1 MKRANYLFLISFLLV
16 CVSVNSQ
23 SNARETVFYED
34 QYKNLQVGISKTTSI
49 IFPYSIK
56 SIDKGS
62 AEVLVQ
68 KAKGVENILLVK
80 AAKQHFFQT
89 NLTVV
94 TSDGKLYVFVL
105 NYDDSCPDLNFKA
118 ENAVAASKDVLFSL
132 ENENQKRI
140 EQCASAA
147 YSKKKKISGLKKSK
161 YQIRLEVN
169 GIFIQQD
176 VLYLRVIFENK
187 SKINYDIDQF
197 RFFIR
202 DKRKSKRTASQ
213 EIEVEPLYATSS
225 SSVIPFKS
233 EIIKVYALQK
243 FTIPE
248 NKYLTIQMIEKNGG
262 RHLEVDINNNL
273 TDLVFP
279 ISELNSDTFYG
290 LK

>member
-1 MKRANYLFLISFLLV
+1 MKRANYLFLISLLLV
-16 CVSVNSQ
+16 CVSVSPQ
-23 SNARETVFYED
+23 SNAKETAFYED
-34 QYKNLQVGISKTTSI
+34 QYKNLQVGFSKTTSI
-49 IFPYSIK
+49 IFPYTIK

-118 ENAVAASKDVLFSL
+118 ENAVAASRDVLFSL

-140 EQCASAA
+140 EQCAWSA

-176 VLYLRVIFENK
+176 VLYLRVVFENK

-213 EIEVEPLYATSS
+213 EIELEPLYATSS
-225 SSVIPFKS
+225 SSVIPYKS
-233 EIIKVYALQK
+233 EIIKVYALEK

-262 RHLEVDINNNL
+262 RNLELDINNNL
-273 TDLVFP
+273 TNLVFP
-279 ISELNSDTFYG
+279 ISELSSDTF
-290 LK
+290 

>member
-1 MKRANYLFLISFLLV
+1 M
-16 CVSVNSQ
+16 
-23 SNARETVFYED
+23 
-34 QYKNLQVGISKTTSI
+34 
-49 IFPYSIK
+49 
-56 SIDKGS
+56 
-62 AEVLVQ
+62 
-68 KAKGVENILLVK
+68 
-80 AAKQHFFQT
+80 
-89 NLTVV
+89 
-94 TSDGKLYVFVL
+94 YVFVL

-118 ENAVAASKDVLFSL
+118 ENAVAASRDVLFSL

-140 EQCASAA
+140 EQCALAA

-176 VLYLRVIFENK
+176 VLYLRVVFENK

-213 EIEVEPLYATSS
+213 EIELEPLYATSS
-225 SSVIPFKS
+225 SSVIPYKS
-233 EIIKVYALQK
+233 EIIKVYALEK

-273 TDLVFP
+273 TNLVFP
-279 ISELNSDTFYG
+279 ISELSSDTF
-290 LK
+290 

>member
-1 MKRANYLFLISFLLV
+1 MKRANYLFLISLLLV
-16 CVSVNSQ
+16 CVSVNPQ
-23 SNARETVFYED
+23 SNAKETAFYED
-34 QYKNLQVGISKTTSI
+34 QYKNLQVGFSKTTSI
-49 IFPYSIK
+49 IFPYTIK

-105 NYDDSCPDLNFKA
+105 NYDETCPDLNFKA
-118 ENAVAASKDVLFSL
+118 ENAVVASRDVLFSL

-140 EQCASAA
+140 EQCALAA

-176 VLYLRVIFENK
+176 VLYLRIVFENK
-187 SKINYDIDQF
+187 SKINYDIDQL

-202 DKRKSKRTASQ
+202 DQKKSKRTASQ
-213 EIEVEPLYATSS
+213 EIELQPLYATSS
-225 SSVIPFKS
+225 SSVIPYKS
-233 EIIKVYALQK
+233 EIIKVYALEK

-248 NKYLTIQMIEKNGG
+248 NKYLTLQMIEKNGG

-273 TDLVFP
+273 TDKVIP
-279 ISELNSDTFYG
+279 ITELSSDTF
-290 LK
+290 

>member
-1 MKRANYLFLISFLLV
+1 MKRANYLFLISLLLV
-16 CVSVNSQ
+16 CVSVNPQ

-34 QYKNLQVGISKTTSI
+34 QYKNLQVGFSKTTSI
-49 IFPYSIK
+49 IFPYTIK
-56 SIDKGS
+56 SIDIGS

-118 ENAVAASKDVLFSL
+118 ENAVAASRDVLFSL

-140 EQCASAA
+140 EQCALAA

-176 VLYLRVIFENK
+176 VLYLRIVFENK
-187 SKINYDIDQF
+187 SKINYDIDQL

-202 DKRKSKRTASQ
+202 DQKKSKRTASQ
-213 EIEVEPLYATSS
+213 EIELQPLYATSS
-225 SSVIPFKS
+225 SSVIPYKS
-233 EIIKVYALQK
+233 EIIKVYALEK

-248 NKYLTIQMIEKNGG
+248 NKYLTLQMIEKNGG

-273 TDLVFP
+273 TDKVIP
-279 ISELNSDTFYG
+279 ITELSSDTF
-290 LK
+290 

>member
-1 MKRANYLFLISFLLV
+1 MKRANYLFLISLLLV
-16 CVSVNSQ
+16 CVSVNPQ

-34 QYKNLQVGISKTTSI
+34 QYKNLQVGFSKTTSI
-49 IFPYSIK
+49 IFPYTIK

-80 AAKQHFFQT
+80 AAKEHFLQT

-118 ENAVAASKDVLFSL
+118 ENAVAASRDVQFSL

-147 YSKKKKISGLKKSK
+147 YSKKKKVSGLKKSK

-176 VLYLRVIFENK
+176 VLYVRVVFENK

-213 EIEVEPLYATSS
+213 EIELEPLYATSS
-225 SSVIPFKS
+225 SSVIPYKS

-279 ISELNSDTFYG
+279 ISELSSDTF
-290 LK
+290 

>member
-1 MKRANYLFLISFLLV
+1 MKRANYLFLISLLLV
-16 CVSVNSQ
+16 CVSVNPQ

-34 QYKNLQVGISKTTSI
+34 QYKNLQIGFSKTTSI
-49 IFPYSIK
+49 IFPYTIK

-118 ENAVAASKDVLFSL
+118 ENAVAASRDVLFSL

-140 EQCASAA
+140 EQCALTA

-176 VLYLRVIFENK
+176 VLYLRIVFENK

-213 EIEVEPLYATSS
+213 EIELEPLYATSS
-225 SSVIPFKS
+225 SSVIPYKS
-233 EIIKVYALQK
+233 EIIKVYALEK

-273 TDLVFP
+273 NDLVFP
-279 ISELNSDTFYG
+279 ISELSSDTF
-290 LK
+290 

>member
-16 CVSVNSQ
+16 CVSVNPQ
-23 SNARETVFYED
+23 SNARGTVFYED
-34 QYKNLQVGISKTTSI
+34 QYKNLQVGFSKTTSI
-49 IFPYSIK
+49 VFPYPIK

-62 AEVLVQ
+62 ADVLVQ
-68 KAKGVENILLVK
+68 KAKGVENIVLVK
-80 AAKQHFFQT
+80 AAKQFFVQT
-89 NLTVV
+89 NLTAV
-94 TSDGKLYVFVL
+94 TSDGRLYVFVL
-105 NYDDSCPDLNFKA
+105 NYNDECPDLNINA
-118 ENAVAASKDVLFSL
+118 ENTAATSRDVLFSL

-140 EQCASAA
+140 EQCATAA
-147 YSKKKKISGLKKSK
+147 YSKKRKISGLKKTK
-161 YQIRLEVN
+161 CQIALEVN
-169 GIFIQQD
+169 GIFIHQD
-176 VLYLRVIFENK
+176 VLYLRVVFENK

-225 SSVIPFKS
+225 SSVIPYKS

-262 RHLEVDINNNL
+262 RHLEVDISNSL
-273 TDLVFP
+273 TDKVFP
-279 ISELNSDTFYG
+279 ISELSSDTF
-290 LK
+290 

>member
-1 MKRANYLFLISFLLV
+1 MKRANYLFLISLLLV
-16 CVSVNSQ
+16 CVSVNPQ

-34 QYKNLQVGISKTTSI
+34 QYKNLQVGFSKTTSI
-49 IFPYSIK
+49 IFPYTIK
-56 SIDKGS
+56 SIDIGS

-118 ENAVAASKDVLFSL
+118 ENAVAASRDVLFSL
-132 ENENQKRI
+132 ENENQKKI
-140 EQCASAA
+140 EQCALTA

-176 VLYLRVIFENK
+176 VLYLRIVFENK
-187 SKINYDIDQF
+187 SKINYDIDQL

-202 DKRKSKRTASQ
+202 DQKKSKRTASQ
-213 EIEVEPLYATSS
+213 EIELQPLYATSS
-225 SSVIPFKS
+225 SSVIPYKS
-233 EIIKVYALQK
+233 EIIKVYALEK

-248 NKYLTIQMIEKNGG
+248 NKYLTLQMIEKNGG

-273 TDLVFP
+273 TDKVIP
-279 ISELNSDTFYG
+279 ITELSSDTF
-290 LK
+290 

>member
-1 MKRANYLFLISFLLV
+1 MFLISLLLV

-23 SNARETVFYED
+23 SSARETVYYED
-34 QYKNLQVGISKTTSI
+34 QYKNLQVGFSKTTSI
-49 IFPYSIK
+49 IFPYTIK

-68 KAKGVENILLVK
+68 KAKGVENILLLK
-80 AAKQHFFQT
+80 AAKQHFSQT
-89 NLTVV
+89 NLTVI

-105 NYDDSCPDLNFKA
+105 SYDDSCPDLNFKA
-118 ENAVAASKDVLFSL
+118 ENAVAASRDVLFSL

-140 EQCASAA
+140 EQYASAA

-176 VLYLRVIFENK
+176 VLYLRVVFENK

-213 EIEVEPLYATSS
+213 EIELQPLYATSS
-225 SSVIPFKS
+225 SSVIPYKS
-233 EIIKVYALQK
+233 EIIKVYALEK

-273 TDLVFP
+273 IDLVFP
-279 ISELNSDTFYG
+279 ISELSSDTF
-290 LK
+290 

>member
-1 MKRANYLFLISFLLV
+1 MKRANYLFLISLLLV
-16 CVSVNSQ
+16 CVSVNPQ
-23 SNARETVFYED
+23 SNAREIVFYQD
-34 QYKNLQVGISKTTSI
+34 QYKNLQIGFSKTTSI
-49 IFPYSIK
+49 IFPYTIK

-118 ENAVAASKDVLFSL
+118 ENAVAASRDVLFSL
-132 ENENQKRI
+132 ESENQKRT
-140 EQCASAA
+140 EQCAWSA

-169 GIFIQQD
+169 GIFIQQN
-176 VLYLRVIFENK
+176 VLYLRVVFENK

-213 EIEVEPLYATSS
+213 EIELEPLYATSS
-225 SSVIPFKS
+225 SSVIPYKS
-233 EIIKVYALQK
+233 EIIKVYALEK

-279 ISELNSDTFYG
+279 ISELSSDTF
-290 LK
+290 

>member
-1 MKRANYLFLISFLLV
+1 MKRANYLFLISLLLV
-16 CVSVNSQ
+16 CVSVNPQ

-34 QYKNLQVGISKTTSI
+34 QYKNLQVGFSKTTSI
-49 IFPYSIK
+49 IFPYTIK

-80 AAKQHFFQT
+80 AAKEHFLQT

-118 ENAVAASKDVLFSL
+118 ENAVVASRDVLFSL

-140 EQCASAA
+140 EQCALAA

-176 VLYLRVIFENK
+176 VLYLRVVFENK

-202 DKRKSKRTASQ
+202 DKRKSKRTAS
-213 EIEVEPLYATSS
+213 
-225 SSVIPFKS
+225 
-233 EIIKVYALQK
+233 
-243 FTIPE
+243 
-248 NKYLTIQMIEKNGG
+248 
-262 RHLEVDINNNL
+262 
-273 TDLVFP
+273 
-279 ISELNSDTFYG
+279 
-290 LK
+290 

>member
-34 QYKNLQVGISKTTSI
+34 QYKNLQVGFSKTTSI
-49 IFPYSIK
+49 IFPYTIK
-56 SIDKGS
+56 SIDIGS

-105 NYDDSCPDLNFKA
+105 NYDDSCPDLNFNA
-118 ENAVAASKDVLFSL
+118 ENAAAASRDVLFSL

-140 EQCASAA
+140 EQCALAA

-176 VLYLRVIFENK
+176 VLYLRVVFENK

-213 EIEVEPLYATSS
+213 EIELEPLYATSS
-225 SSVIPFKS
+225 SSVIPYKS
-233 EIIKVYALQK
+233 EIIKVYALEK

-248 NKYLTIQMIEKNGG
+248 NKYLTLQMIEKNGG

-273 TDLVFP
+273 TDKVIP
-279 ISELNSDTFYG
+279 ITEFSIDTF
-290 LK
+290 

>member
-1 MKRANYLFLISFLLV
+1 MKIANYLFLISLLLV
-16 CVSVNSQ
+16 CVSVNPQ

-34 QYKNLQVGISKTTSI
+34 QYKNLQVGFSKTTSI
-49 IFPYSIK
+49 IFPYTIK

-80 AAKQHFFQT
+80 AAKEHFLQT

-118 ENAVAASKDVLFSL
+118 ENAVAASRDVQFSL

-140 EQCASAA
+140 EQYASAA

-176 VLYLRVIFENK
+176 VLYLRVVFENK

-213 EIEVEPLYATSS
+213 EIELEPLYATSS
-225 SSVIPFKS
+225 SSIIPYKS
-233 EIIKVYALQK
+233 EIIKVYALEK

-262 RHLEVDINNNL
+262 RNLEVDINNNL

-279 ISELNSDTFYG
+279 ISELSSDTF
-290 LK
+290 

>member
-16 CVSVNSQ
+16 CVSVNPQ
-23 SNARETVFYED
+23 SNARGTVFYED
-34 QYKNLQVGISKTTSI
+34 QYKNLQVGFSKTTSI
-49 IFPYSIK
+49 VFPYPIK

-62 AEVLVQ
+62 ADVLVQ
-68 KAKGVENILLVK
+68 KAKGVENIVLVK
-80 AAKQHFFQT
+80 AAKQFFIQT
-89 NLTVV
+89 NLTAV
-94 TSDGKLYVFVL
+94 TSDGRLYVFVL
-105 NYDDSCPDLNFKA
+105 NYNDECPDLNINA
-118 ENAVAASKDVLFSL
+118 ENTAATSRDVLFSL

-176 VLYLRVIFENK
+176 VLYLRVVFENK

-197 RFFIR
+197 RFFIK

-225 SSVIPFKS
+225 SSVIPYKS

-248 NKYLTIQMIEKNGG
+248 NKYLTIQMIEKKGG
-262 RHLEVDINNNL
+262 RHLEVDISNSL
-273 TDLVFP
+273 TDKVFP
-279 ISELNSDTFYG
+279 ITEFNIDTF
-290 LK
+290 

>member
-1 MKRANYLFLISFLLV
+1 MKRANYLFLISLLLV
-16 CVSVNSQ
+16 CVSVHPQ
-23 SNARETVFYED
+23 SNAKETAFYED
-34 QYKNLQVGISKTTSI
+34 QYKNLQVGFSKTTSI
-49 IFPYSIK
+49 IFPYTIE

-80 AAKQHFFQT
+80 VAKQHFFQT

-118 ENAVAASKDVLFSL
+118 ENAVAASRDVLFSL
-132 ENENQKRI
+132 ENENQKRT
-140 EQCASAA
+140 EQCAWSA

-176 VLYLRVIFENK
+176 VLYLRVVFENK

-213 EIEVEPLYATSS
+213 EIELEPLYATSS
-225 SSVIPFKS
+225 SSVIPYKS
-233 EIIKVYALQK
+233 EIIKVYALEK

-279 ISELNSDTFYG
+279 ISELSSDTF
-290 LK
+290 

>member
-1 MKRANYLFLISFLLV
+1 MKRANYLFLISLLLV
-16 CVSVNSQ
+16 CVSVNPQ
-23 SNARETVFYED
+23 SNAKETAFYED
-34 QYKNLQVGISKTTSI
+34 QYKNLQVGFSKTTSI
-49 IFPYSIK
+49 IFPYTIE

-94 TSDGKLYVFVL
+94 TTDGKLYVFVL
-105 NYDDSCPDLNFKA
+105 NYDETCPDLNFKA
-118 ENAVAASKDVLFSL
+118 ENAVAASRDVLFSL
-132 ENENQKRI
+132 ENDNQKRI
-140 EQCASAA
+140 EQCALAA
-147 YSKKKKISGLKKSK
+147 YSKKKKISGIKKSK

-169 GIFIQQD
+169 GIFIQQN
-176 VLYLRVIFENK
+176 VLYLRVVFENK

-202 DKRKSKRTASQ
+202 DKRKSKRTATQ
-213 EIEVEPLYATSS
+213 EIEFEPLYATSS
-225 SSVIPFKS
+225 SSVIPYKS
-233 EIIKVYALQK
+233 EIIKVYALEK

-279 ISELNSDTFYG
+279 ISELSSDTF
-290 LK
+290 

>member
-1 MKRANYLFLISFLLV
+1 MKRANYLFLISLLLV
-16 CVSVNSQ
+16 CASVNPQ

-34 QYKNLQVGISKTTSI
+34 QYKNLQVGFSKTTSI
-49 IFPYSIK
+49 IFPYTIK

-80 AAKQHFFQT
+80 AAKQHFSQT
-89 NLTVV
+89 NLTVI

-105 NYDDSCPDLNFKA
+105 SYDDSCPDLNFKA
-118 ENAVAASKDVLFSL
+118 ENAVAASRDVLFSL

-140 EQCASAA
+140 EQYASAA

-169 GIFIQQD
+169 GIFIQQN
-176 VLYLRVIFENK
+176 VLYLRVVFENK

-213 EIEVEPLYATSS
+213 EIELEPLYTTSS
-225 SSVIPFKS
+225 SSVVPYKS
-233 EIIKVYALQK
+233 EIIKVYALEK

-262 RHLEVDINNNL
+262 RNLEVDINNNL
-273 TDLVFP
+273 TNLVFP
-279 ISELNSDTFYG
+279 ISELSSDIF
-290 LK
+290 